1 MDSGPRRLTGAKA
14 HSTLPW
20 SVLCQTERL
29 TVIGLL
35 GYPAIPRPPKEKH
48 PHMARSIGKTVAIA
62 AAVAVPAAAVLIVAN
77 LPANAATNP
86 GPGFPTRYAAPY
98 IDTSIAPSS
107 LMSDVQSAT
116 GQKYFTLAFVIDANG
131 GGCNATFN
139 GDTSVTG
146 GFWNSQVNSLR
157 ASGGDVLVSFG
168 GAAGKELALDC
179 STVSAL
185 QTQYKTVID
194 AYNLTRVDFDVEG
207 SALDNT
213 TANDRRNKAIA
224 ALQQQYAQAGK
235 RLDVDFTLPVDVT
248 GLPSNARS
256 LLNNAKSNG
265 VKVNLVNIMTMDYGP
280 TYDMG
285 QAAIDAANATHTQL
299 GNIWTGLS
307 SAQLWAMEGNTPMI
321 GVNDNTNEV
330 FSTSDA
336 SQLETFAASN
346 GIQELAYWSENRDQA
361 CSSTGT
367 LSDTCSGTSQSKYQF
382 ASIFN
387 KVTSGSGGG
396 GSGGSFEAE
405 SPSNT
410 LAGGA
415 RVASCGACSG
425 GSKVGY
431 VGSGGTLTV
440 NGVSVSTAGT
450 YAVTIAYCDG
460 STSGRQA
467 TVSVNGG
474 TAQTISFSPT
484 GGFSTPGTKTVNL
497 ALAAGTNTI
506 EFANPSAYAPDFD
519 KITVPATPNPTS
531 SGGVT
536 NGGFESG
543 SLTGWTASGTTGV
556 TTSGPHG
563 GTYAA
568 MLGSTNPTNGDSK
581 VSQTFTAPSGSTSV
595 SFYYNVYC
603 PDDVTYDWAT
613 ATLTDNTAG
622 TTATMLAKTCNINNT
637 WVKVS
642 HSVTA
647 GHSYTL
653 TLVSHDEDNPGDAT
667 DTKYDDVSVS

>member
-1 MDSGPRRLTGAKA
+1 
-14 HSTLPW
+14 
-20 SVLCQTERL
+20 
-29 TVIGLL
+29 
-35 GYPAIPRPPKEKH
+35 
-48 PHMARSIGKTVAIA
+48 MARSLGKKIAIA
-62 AAVAVPAAAVLIVAN
+62 SAVALPVAAVLVVAN
-77 LPANAATNP
+77 LPANASVNP

-98 IDTSIAPSS
+98 IDTSIAPST
-107 LMSDVQSAT
+107 LMADVKAAT
-116 GQKYFTLAFVIDANG
+116 GQKYFTLAFIIDANG
-131 GGCNATFN
+131 GGCSATFN
-139 GDTSVTG
+139 GDTPLSQG
-146 GFWNSQVNSLR
+146 LWNSQVNSLR
-157 ASGGDVLVSFG
+157 AAGGDVLVSFG

-179 STVSAL
+179 SSVSAL
-185 QTQYKTVID
+185 QAQYKAVID

-207 SALDNT
+207 TWLGNT
-213 TANDRRNKAIA
+213 SANDRRNKAIA
-224 ALQQQYAQAGK
+224 ALQKDYAAAGK
-235 RLDVDFTLPVDVT
+235 TLDVDFTLPVDVS
-248 GLPSNARS
+248 GLPSEAIS

-265 VKVNLVNIMTMDYGP
+265 VDVNLVNIMTMDYGP

-299 GNIWTGLS
+299 GDIWTGLS

-321 GVNDNTNEV
+321 GVNDSTNEV

-336 SQLETFAASN
+336 SQLETFAANN

-382 ASIFN
+382 ASIFT
-387 KVTSGSGGG
+387 KVTSGGGTSGGA
-396 GSGGSFEAE
+396 FEAE
-405 SPSNT
+405 SSANT

-415 RVASCGACSG
+415 RVASCSGCSG

-431 VGSGGTLTV
+431 VGSGGTLTFNTISV
-440 NGVSVSTAGT
+440 GTGGV
-450 YAVTIAYCDG
+450 YAVAIAYCDG

-497 ALAAGTNTI
+497 TLAAGTNTI
-506 EFANPSAYAPDFD
+506 TFANPSAYAPDFD
-519 KITVPATPNPTS
+519 KITVPAGPNPT
-531 SGGVT
+531 GGAIT
-536 NGGFESG
+536 NGTFESG
-543 SLTGWTASGTTGV
+543 SLSGWTSSGTTSV

-568 MLGSTNPTNGDSK
+568 ILGSTNPTNGDSK
-581 VSQTFTAPSGSTSV
+581 ISQTFTAPSGSSTAA
-595 SFYYNVYC
+595 FWYLVYC

-613 ATLTDNTAG
+613 ASLKDNTAG
-622 TTATMLAKTCNINNT
+622 TTATMLAKTCTLTGT

-653 TLVSHDEDNPGDAT
+653 TLVSHDENNPGDAT
-667 DTKYDDVSVS
+667 YTKYDDVTVS